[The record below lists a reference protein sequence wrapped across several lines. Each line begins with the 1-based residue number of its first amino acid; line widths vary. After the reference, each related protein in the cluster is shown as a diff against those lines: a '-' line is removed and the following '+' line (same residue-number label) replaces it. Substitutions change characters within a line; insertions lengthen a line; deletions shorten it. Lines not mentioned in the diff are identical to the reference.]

1 MNLVHKIKETALSVL
16 PIVCIVILLHFT
28 IAPLPTTTLWQF
40 LISAIYVI
48 LGLAIFLLGTDVGVS
63 PLGEKIGSGLANKK
77 NIPLLISCAF
87 VIGFL
92 ITIAEPDVQIFA
104 NQITSVFPVINGN
117 FLLCMIACGIGFFVT
132 LGLIRS
138 FTSIKLKYILLF
150 FYVVIFVIAF
160 STPQEYIA
168 VAFDS
173 GGATTGP
180 MTVPFIIALGIGA
193 ASVQTKGHGGTN
205 NSFGLTGIASM
216 GPIMAV
222 LLMGFFSKNATTV
235 EEVTQVAEETSLNLD
250 SLSIFIESI
259 PHVLWEVFLA
269 LLPLIILFVVFQIF
283 LLKMTPRQL
292 AKMTFGIFYCFL
304 GLFLFLTGV
313 RYGFMPA
320 GEILGGAIS
329 QSTLPYLIIPVGVI
343 FGAIVVFSEPAVW
356 VLTEQIEDVSEGTIK
371 KNVLLFTLAIGVAI
385 AIGLSLTRVIFG
397 FSIWYLI
404 LPGYA
409 LALILMFFCPPIFT
423 AIAFDSGGVASG
435 PMTSTF
441 ILSFT
446 IGAATAFGG
455 NPITDAFGVIAMV
468 AMMPLIVI
476 QILGILFNLKKK
488 KAEVSHE

>member
-1 MNLVHKIKETALSVL
+1 
-16 PIVCIVILLHFT
+16 
-28 IAPLPTTTLWQF
+28 
-40 LISAIYVI
+40 
-48 LGLAIFLLGTDVGVS
+48 
-63 PLGEKIGSGLANKK
+63 
-77 NIPLLISCAF
+77 
-87 VIGFL
+87 
-92 ITIAEPDVQIFA
+92 
-104 NQITSVFPVINGN
+104 
-117 FLLCMIACGIGFFVT
+117 
-132 LGLIRS
+132 
-138 FTSIKLKYILLF
+138 
-150 FYVVIFVIAF
+150 
-160 STPQEYIA
+160 
-168 VAFDS
+168 
-173 GGATTGP
+173 
-180 MTVPFIIALGIGA
+180 
-193 ASVQTKGHGGTN
+193 
-205 NSFGLTGIASM
+205 
-216 GPIMAV
+216 
-222 LLMGFFSKNATTV
+222 
-235 EEVTQVAEETSLNLD
+235 
-250 SLSIFIESI
+250 
-259 PHVLWEVFLA
+259 
-269 LLPLIILFVVFQIF
+269 
-283 LLKMTPRQL
+283 
-292 AKMTFGIFYCFL
+292 
-304 GLFLFLTGV
+304 
-313 RYGFMPA
+313 MPA